1 MRIAGFMLG
10 SQVTQEE
17 ESVHVLKEPRIVL
30 NPKYIPAEYS
40 FAVAVGIVGVD
51 YSKHSEI
58 TFTLNSPDGEEVF
71 KLGPWIL
78 IHDDLGSNPTLPEFR
93 SETVLLQL
101 GNVEF
106 RQNGIYKLYVEV
118 NGTELE
124 PQDIPVHADEVHKC
138 TDAPMPGL
146 A

>member
-17 ESVHVLKEPRIVL
+17 ESVPVLKEPRIVL

-51 YSKHSEI
+51 HSKHSEI

-106 RQNGIYKLYVEV
+106 RQNGIYKL
-118 NGTELE
+118 
-124 PQDIPVHADEVHKC
+124 
-138 TDAPMPGL
+138 
-146 A
+146 